1 MPNSPRPPTAAA
13 VPGCVEGRR
22 RHRGRYHGTH
32 VHCPAAAACKTGQ
45 GIDTAGQLGT
55 TPPTLQPSTRR
66 ALSRLYDQLKGEDKA
81 LSAADLLFFMEE
93 EQNETLNPCLK
104 EIPSGRTYSFE
115 QFCDFWLQHAS
126 HSKRPIDLEKADFDK
141 PISNYFIN
149 SSHNT
154 YIGDGDQVSGVIT
167 TEQYRKVIRR
177 GCRCVEI
184 DVWNSP
190 RSNDPP
196 RSPRSRPEQR
206 GPEGRHWSL
215 DSLLSWMKTRCGFEA
230 VADKRKPSWRRLE
243 RTWALSNK
251 DWDEKLEHEPRV
263 CHCLPTIA
271 GDLSART
278 GLPFRLVCRAIRD
291 VAFEQTDLPLII
303 SLEDHTTGDQHKEM
317 VKIMRE
323 EWPGLLLENALPGCD
338 PETQQPRVVDL
349 KRKILIKGKRKAQ
362 KGVPRKPALVR
373 KAPPT
378 HSRPSISGPSL
389 KEKIGQLS
397 AKDYYRAQTPSSPEK
412 QQLKD
417 DKILNT
423 LEKLAIYTYSA
434 GPFKSFNSKDSE
446 KPAHIFSFSEEKLK
460 ALHRTKHKD
469 VFQHNK
475 KYLARTF
482 PASLSAFLST
492 NPNLPTLFWRKGV
505 QMVSLNWQ
513 SWDTAMH
520 LNDAMFE
527 DTHGWVLKP
536 PGYQSDSSATCQA
549 HVAGKKKLSLR
560 VTILGG
566 QNIPMP
572 HDVAVDG
579 SAGKSSRSISSTTVN
594 GDSDIKVVPATPVVH
609 DNDFRPKVKCYLHV
623 ESHGERNHIKK
634 LGEEEI
640 CRETKPAETQHPT
653 WSEDESKLQF
663 PIVSHV
669 VEELSFLRFSVE
681 HNGLIRDQGTAWAC
695 IRLDRLQ
702 EGYRLINLKDPGG
715 GLTEG
720 ILLVKVD
727 KTILEEPPRQLS
739 LRAKTWEACKK
750 GSEEVTRLGSRWSCF
765 GQGTM

>member
-1 MPNSPRPPTAAA
+1 MFSALQLHPFVHVSPDALSPEIP
-13 VPGCVEGRR
+13 
-22 RHRGRYHGTH
+22 
-32 VHCPAAAACKTGQ
+32 TGQ
-45 GIDTAGQLGT
+45 GIDTAGPLRT
-55 TPPTLQPSTRR
+55 TPSTLQPSIRR

-115 QFCDFWLQHAS
+115 EFCDFWLQHAS

-154 YIGDGDQVSGVIT
+154 YIGDGDQA
-167 TEQYRKVIRR
+167 YRSSDEDAAPGLGQSSEVQKDDI
-177 GCRCVEI
+177 
-184 DVWNSP
+184 
-190 RSNDPP
+190 
-196 RSPRSRPEQR
+196 
-206 GPEGRHWSL
+206 
-215 DSLLSWMKTRCGFEA
+215 A

-349 KRKILIKGKRKAQ
+349 KRKILIKGKRKTQ
-362 KGVPRKPALVR
+362 KGAPRKPALVR

-389 KEKIGQLS
+389 KEKMGQLS
-397 AKDYYRAQTPSSPEK
+397 AKEYYRAAQQTPLSPEK

-549 HVAGKKKLSLR
+549 HVAGKKKLRLR

-572 HDVAVDG
+572 HDVAVDD
-579 SAGKSSRSISSTTVN
+579 SAGKSSRSISSTTVT
-594 GDSDIKVVPATPVVH
+594 GDSDVKVVPATPVVH

-623 ESHGERNHIKK
+623 ESQGERNHIKK

-720 ILLVKVD
+720 MLLVKVE

-750 GSEEVTRLGSRWSCF
+750 GSEEVTRLSSRWSCF

>member
-1 MPNSPRPPTAAA
+1 MPNSPRPPAAA

-22 RHRGRYHGTH
+22 RHRGRSHGTH
-32 VHCPAAAACKTGQ
+32 VHCPAAAACRTNQ
-45 GIDTAGQLGT
+45 GVDTAGSLRT
-55 TPPTLQPSTRR
+55 TPPTLQPSIRR
-66 ALSRLYDQLKGEDKA
+66 ALSRLYDQLKGSDKA

-104 EIPSGRTYSFE
+104 EIPSGRTYSFQE
-115 QFCDFWLQHAS
+115 FCDFWYEHAS
-126 HSKRPIDLEKADFDK
+126 HSKQPIDLEKADFDK

-154 YIGDGDQVSGVIT
+154 YIGDGD
-167 TEQYRKVIRR
+167 
-177 GCRCVEI
+177 
-184 DVWNSP
+184 
-190 RSNDPP
+190 
-196 RSPRSRPEQR
+196 
-206 GPEGRHWSL
+206 
-215 DSLLSWMKTRCGFEA
+215 
-230 VADKRKPSWRRLE
+230 
-243 RTWALSNK
+243 
-251 DWDEKLEHEPRV
+251 
-263 CHCLPTIA
+263 
-271 GDLSART
+271 
-278 GLPFRLVCRAIRD
+278 
-291 VAFEQTDLPLII
+291 QTDLPLII

-323 EWPGLLLENALPGCD
+323 EWPGLLLEDALPGCD

-349 KRKILIKGKRKAQ
+349 KRKILIKGKRKTQ
-362 KGVPRKPALVR
+362 KGVARKPALVR

-378 HSRPSISGPSL
+378 HSRPSVSGPSL

-397 AKDYYRAQTPSSPEK
+397 AKEYYRAAQQNPSSPEK
-412 QQLKD
+412 QQVRD
-417 DKILNT
+417 EKIYNT
-423 LEKLAIYTYSA
+423 VEKLAIYTYSA

-520 LNDAMFE
+520 LNDAMFD

-572 HDVAVDG
+572 RVVAVDD
-579 SAGKSSRSISSTTVN
+579 SAGKSSRSISSTTVT
-594 GDSDIKVVPATPVVH
+594 GDSDVRVVPATPVVH
-609 DNDFRPKVKCYLHV
+609 DSDFHPKVKCYLHV

-634 LGEEEI
+634 LGEDEI
-640 CRETKPAETQHPT
+640 CVETKPAETQNPT
-653 WSEDESKLQF
+653 WREDESKLQF

-669 VEELSFLRFSVE
+669 VEKLSFLRFSVE

-702 EGYRLINLKDPGG
+702 EGYRLINLKDPAG

-720 ILLVKVD
+720 MLLVKVE
-727 KTILEEPPRQLS
+727 KTILEEPPRPLS